1 MICLLLATPSVI
13 KGFLKSRPS
22 NSSPGED
29 GVTYHHLKK
38 LPSTHHFL
46 ATLFTKI
53 MLHSHVP
60 PSSWCTAKFI
70 TIHKNGDTSDP
81 GNFRPIVLTSA
92 VSKLFHKVIASRLE
106 QYIISNDILDTSL
119 QKGFLRGVNGC
130 MEHIFAIQSILTNAK
145 DHSLPLS
152 MSFIDLK
159 MPVSH
164 PYITDMLHYI
174 KLPKENLRL
183 H

>member
-1 MICLLLATPSVI
+1 M
-13 KGFLKSRPS
+13 
-22 NSSPGED
+22 
-29 GVTYHHLKK
+29 
-38 LPSTHHFL
+38 
-46 ATLFTKI
+46 
-53 MLHSHVP
+53 HVP

-70 TIHKNGDTSDP
+70 TIHVKGDTSDP
-81 GNFRPIVLTSA
+81 GNFLPIELTSA
-92 VSKLFHKVIASRLE
+92 VSKLFHKVIAYRLE

-159 MPVSH
+159 NAFGSGSYS
-164 PYITDMLHYI
+164 YIMDMLHYI
-174 KLPKENLRL
+174 KLPKEILTVSTPRCLDMLALENGQPQSSTSREVFSKEILYTL
-183 H
+183 SCS